1 MGRLSIGHS
10 TDLREFSTTS
20 PIWDSMGNWPGEMPG
35 EREGGNLEL
44 VYRSKAENV
53 RTVFRIGAPV
63 YGHGKSGDR
72 RYLKTFRQ
80 T

>member
-1 MGRLSIGHS
+1 
-10 TDLREFSTTS
+10 
-20 PIWDSMGNWPGEMPG
+20 MGNWPGEMPG

-44 VYRSKAENV
+44 VYRSKAETV
-53 RTVFRIGAPV
+53 RTVFRIGASV
-63 YGHGKSGDR
+63 YGHGKSGER